1 MLTVLLNCSK
11 LALKT
16 LERRKLAITIIIII
30 IIIIKTTTI
39 IIIIIIITIIMII
52 TKNATG
58 FNNRDDLHHLSF
70 ILKIPI
76 FLVVYK

>member
-39 IIIIIIITIIMII
+39 IIIIIITIIMII